1 MTSTN
6 SSDKSNKRK
15 QIIDYANKLNA
26 VLSAKKK
33 ISILESNIWS
43 NFKELEFLKHSIDQK
58 SKGINE
64 TIIAIQEIEPEL
76 SKIREKYSKIET
88 EKEALE
94 TKYKRLL
101 DIQNNLDRRTSDIAK
116 SRLNISQL
124 HKDIQTLQKQVN
136 SLEQQNQK
144 SIIKK
149 EESQKLLADNIKKF
163 NKLNKEVET
172 YRNTN
177 KLMQGFKTE
186 SIDDYHFEILV
197 PHNDNIE
204 SYRSEATETINKVVN
219 EIAAMKELMGR
230 FSSLESELNSSI
242 NELETKV
249 NTFKA
254 QAKPDIDK
262 SSLQLTIDG
271 LKEQQNILI
280 KNIDKN
286 KEIRSQ
292 LTSDLNSTIER
303 LEQEKELEGEIVEK
317 IQYMQRRK
325 AEMDQLENIEQAMG
339 DLQKQIDI
347 NRGYIRKNNH
357 YLTIVNLVSQKVE
370 ELNSY
375 LTKEVETYLSKF
387 NTYLHIL
394 LLKHHL

>member
-101 DIQNNLDRRTSDIAK
+101 DIQNNLDRRKSDIAK

-149 EESQKLLADNIKKF
+149 EASQKLLADNIKTF

-197 PHNDNIE
+197 PHNDNVE

-219 EIAAMKELMGR
+219 EIAAMKELMDR
-230 FSSLESELNSSI
+230 FASLESELNSSI

-254 QAKPDIDK
+254 QGKPDIDK